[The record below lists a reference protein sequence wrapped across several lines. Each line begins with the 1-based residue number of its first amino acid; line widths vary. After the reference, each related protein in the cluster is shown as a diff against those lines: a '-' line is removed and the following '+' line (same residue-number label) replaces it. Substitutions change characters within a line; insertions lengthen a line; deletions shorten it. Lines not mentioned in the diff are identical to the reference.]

1 MRALGESIF
10 YLTLLRAGSAS
21 MQAVLR
27 KVREATGMKSTGATF
42 RKHSSAGVDWASW
55 FLGIGL
61 GLTLALQA
69 TTMRKSDISTVYS
82 VVASLSRLAALTG
95 TFFAVVGI
103 FLIARIPWVERGVGH
118 DRLVTWHRKLGPWSL
133 YLIGIHVL
141 FITLSSAGNDH
152 TMLVVEMWRMLHALS
167 WLWPALA
174 GFVLMVA
181 AGVTSYKK
189 ARAKMSYET
198 WWIIHVYTYIAIAIS
213 FMHQVLNGQMFVGH
227 PLNRLYWTVLYV
239 LMAGFLIVYRFGIP
253 IWRSIRLNLVVDKV
267 VVEGPGVISVIM
279 KGRNLHKLAAE
290 GGQFFGWRFLT
301 RGHFLMSHPYSLSAA
316 PTEHFLRVTV
326 KDLGD
331 HSRSVAYLKR
341 GTRVFVEGPYGAFTA
356 GRATRPHIV
365 MVGGGVGITPIRA
378 LMDEFK
384 NGVQLDVIYRAS
396 KKEDLVLKDE
406 LDYLVANSGGLIR
419 VHYLVGSRRDH
430 PMNAQALK
438 ALVPRIS
445 DSDIYI
451 CGPGPLVETV
461 KQAAEDLGVPKNRF
475 HDEAFAFHSE

>member
-1 MRALGESIF
+1 
-10 YLTLLRAGSAS
+10 
-21 MQAVLR
+21 
-27 KVREATGMKSTGATF
+27 MKSTEPTF
-42 RKHSSAGVDWASW
+42 KKHSSKGVDWAAW

-69 TTMRKSDISTVYS
+69 TTMRYSDISSFYAIVATV
-82 VVASLSRLAALTG
+82 SRLAALTG
-95 TFFAVVGI
+95 SFFSVVGI

-133 YLIGIHVL
+133 YLVGLHVL
-141 FITLSSAGNDH
+141 FILLSSAGQDGV
-152 TMLVVEMWRMLHALS
+152 MLAVEMWRMLNSIA
-167 WLWPALA
+167 WMWPALA
-174 GFVLMVA
+174 GFILMIL

-198 WWIIHVYTYIAIAIS
+198 WWIIHVYTYLAIAVS

-227 PLNRLYWTVLYV
+227 PLNRLYWTMLYV
-239 LMAGFLIVYRFGIP
+239 LMALAIVVYRFGIP
-253 IWRSIRLNLVVDKV
+253 LVRSLRHNLVVDRV
-267 VVEGPGVISVIM
+267 VVEGPGIISVIM
-279 KGRNLHKLAAE
+279 RGRKLHRLAAE

-316 PTEHFLRVTV
+316 PTENYLRITI

-331 HSRSVAYLKR
+331 HSRSVAFLKP

-356 GRATRPHIV
+356 GRATQPHVV
-365 MVGGGVGITPIRA
+365 MIGGGVGITPIRA
-378 LMDEFK
+378 LMDEFR

-396 KKEDLVLKDE
+396 SDADLFLKEE
-406 LDYLVANSGGLIR
+406 LDYLVDKSNGSMR
-419 VHYLVGSRRDH
+419 VHYLVGSRREH
-430 PMNAQALK
+430 PMDAKSLK
-438 ALVPRIS
+438 GLVPRIA

-475 HDEAFAFHSE
+475 HAEAFAFHAE